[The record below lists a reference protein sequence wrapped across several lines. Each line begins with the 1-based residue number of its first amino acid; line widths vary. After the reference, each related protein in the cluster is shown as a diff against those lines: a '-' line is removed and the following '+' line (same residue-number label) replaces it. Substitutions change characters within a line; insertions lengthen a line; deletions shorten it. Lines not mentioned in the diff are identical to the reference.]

1 MHLFVDG
8 DAKAYAT
15 KTTSTAV
22 GDSRPMTLYP
32 MVDCFDSLLHIKIY
46 AGEVLDAFL
55 LCAKANIILVVEGKQ
70 AAPQSPAAISW

>member
-1 MHLFVDG
+1 
-8 DAKAYAT
+8 
-15 KTTSTAV
+15 
-22 GDSRPMTLYP
+22 MTLYP